1 MTNTETPSEHLDRP
15 PRRTRQR
22 QLVASVFD
30 GIDQWL
36 TAQQVHHQLAQQ
48 GDPVGLA
55 TVYRTL
61 TALADAGELDARHA
75 HGSGATTPEWSY
87 RRCSSQHHHHL
98 TCRNCGR
105 TVEIAAPP
113 IEAWAAEV
121 AQTHGYTTIEHVIE
135 VTGLCPECS
144 AR

>member
-1 MTNTETPSEHLDRP
+1 MPSRDLKHP

-30 GIDQWL
+30 ATDQWL
-36 TAQQVHHQLAQQ
+36 TAQQVHRQLAEQ
-48 GDPVGLA
+48 GNPVGLA

-61 TALADAGELDARHA
+61 TALADAGELDAVHA
-75 HGSGATTPEWSY
+75 HGSGATTPEWQY
-87 RRCSSQHHHHL
+87 RRCSTHHHHHL

-113 IEAWAAEV
+113 IESWANEV
-121 AQTHGYTTIEHVIE
+121 AKTHGYTAIEHVIE
-135 VTGLCPECS
+135 VTGLCPACS
-144 AR
+144 SSSSCA